1 MQTIPAKT
9 ILTRNKSTAW
19 FGCEYNMNLYR
30 GCCHGCL
37 YCDSRSACYQNPH
50 FDTVRAKA
58 DALRLLRNDLARKA
72 RTGVVATGA
81 MSDPYNPF
89 EQQEQL
95 TRKALM
101 LLDAYGFG
109 VGIATKSDLITRDLD
124 VLADIHAH
132 SPVLCKFT
140 VTTADDALAAKLEP
154 HAPPPTA
161 RLAAL
166 EKAAAV
172 GLFCGVL
179 LMPVLPGVEDSDA
192 NILAVV
198 RAAANAGARFVYASF
213 GVTMRDG
220 QREYLLNGLDAA
232 FPERGLA
239 QKYRSRY
246 GLRYYC
252 GSPRA
257 RHLWQVFTAACAEY
271 GLLTDM
277 PDIIRAYRA
286 GRESNQL
293 SLFDTL

>member
-1 MQTIPAKT
+1 MSAARAPGRLGGTPDRPARFFASAQEFDDRWY
-9 ILTRNKSTAW
+9 LTGSVGYNVQDSERDTDDAP
-19 FGCEYNMNLYR
+19 FGAIGFGKFINPNWSFDVELN
-30 GCCHGCL
+30 
-37 YCDSRSACYQNPH
+37 YQNPDQGDTLCLGAAGCSGDDLTWSQYGIS
-50 FDTVRAKA
+50 FDTRYHFVSPERSWNPY
-58 DALRLLRNDLARKA
+58 LLAGL
-72 RTGVVATGA
+72 GYLG
-81 MSDPYNPF
+81 
-89 EQQEQL
+89 
-95 TRKALM
+95 
-101 LLDAYGFG
+101 LL
-109 VGIATKSDLITRDLD
+109 L
-124 VLADIHAH
+124 
-132 SPVLCKFT
+132 
-140 VTTADDALAAKLEP
+140 
-154 HAPPPTA
+154 
-161 RLAAL
+161 
-166 EKAAAV
+166 
-172 GLFCGVL
+172 L